1 MKRIADIKKFKYTLP
16 YSSEIFGVYQPLLGW
31 RSKRIST
38 RVKKGFLNDKV
49 IHLQSLYQIYQ
60 GEFKLKLDNDS
71 NVEEIDAIYIG
82 KPAGGSRMVET
93 AIIREISKKLPDEKD
108 LNDEVWTRVIN
119 REYLSGLL
127 NGSIKKELD
136 TWIRRGDVPKR
147 IFPEINSMR
156 VDKTELLKQKISQ
169 ESAIAGVLL
178 ELTNAK
184 QFAFLK
190 EVFYKP
196 GYDVK
201 SLLTFAS
208 YKDPFDYID
217 PKKDLDRVGLSPV
230 GIVHLFRQYF
240 FEFDT
245 FLGTPVG
252 HIWLSPGSTVELIE
266 VSTRKTITE
275 KALEL
280 QSEKIV
286 KTESSLTQQ
295 DELSDAVKEDNKND
309 IKFGASVTANQ
320 KWVWGSASQTASF
333 DMNTTQQTAREQSH
347 KHMRQQ
353 SDKLA
358 TEIRTNY
365 KSTFKTVTE
374 YTDTT
379 SKRYVLTNNSDKLV
393 NYELRRKMRQVGV
406 QVQDIGCYLCW
417 QCYVDE
423 PGMNLGVANMV
434 HVAKSPDLEKIPH
447 PKAIVPLKPFTE
459 KVNISIPFVGKDT
472 SDKDISYTN
481 GSETEVGFLDSEEHI
496 EYRFQQKVTCKEVNY
511 YLDSVTLKPQGSE
524 LQPSVRDFTVNKNSN
539 SASFIVQLD
548 YVHFHGQNSVNLEAS
563 LYWVPNQDENAI
575 KQENEKKLS
584 EYTAEVES
592 AYKKEFIEA
601 AQERIKAASNIEQR
615 KFEDLREEERIVVY
629 RNLIQDLLAPEK
641 KVPQFDYRTRHIV
654 SELINSIF
662 DVDKMLYFVAPE
674 WWKPRKHYGQLFGIV
689 KPSGKVNSD
698 GTPEMVPDLTNTI
711 TQDNVV
717 GWGGIDEMRE
727 DNYYITED
735 STPAKLGSSLGW
747 LLQLDGDNLRNAF
760 LNAPWV
766 KAVIPIRPGK
776 EKAALNWLKQIE
788 GTNGIGP
795 NDMYTGQ
802 EQALQGKT
810 ILEAL
815 EILAAKV
822 KAKHEDSIKT
832 KDFLDPDD
840 LQNDQNKVT
849 STPVDKVYEHG
860 FYPLQGGFKAQV
872 GQEFEVFDQWIEIL
886 PTDQTVAVEVEYD
899 PKTGMQV

>member
-1 MKRIADIKKFKYTLP
+1 MKRIADIKKFKFTLP
-16 YSSEIFGVYQPLLGW
+16 YSSEIFGLYQPLLGW
-31 RSKRIST
+31 KSKRINS
-38 RVKKGFLNDKV
+38 RVHKGFLSDKV
-49 IHLQSLYQIYQ
+49 KYLQTLFQKYQ
-60 GEFKLKLDNDS
+60 GEFKLKLDNEAQ
-71 NVEEIDAIYIG
+71 VEAIDTIDIG
-82 KPAGGSRMVET
+82 KPAGGNRTVEA
-93 AIIREISKKLPDEKD
+93 AIIQEISKKLPKEKNV
-108 LNDEVWTRVIN
+108 NDEVWGSVINQESLTSLLNRNVKKNLEAWMQRGEFPTRVAA
-119 REYLSGLL
+119 EASA
-127 NGSIKKELD
+127 
-136 TWIRRGDVPKR
+136 
-147 IFPEINSMR
+147 MR
-156 VDKTELLKQKISQ
+156 VAKTEILKQKVGQ

-184 QFAFLK
+184 QYAFLK

-196 GYDVK
+196 EFDIK
-201 SLLTFAS
+201 SLLAFAS
-208 YKDPFDYID
+208 YQDPFDYID
-217 PKKDLDRVGLSPV
+217 PQKDLDRVGVSPV

-320 KWVWGSASQTASF
+320 SWVWGSASQTASF

-347 KHMRQQ
+347 RHMRQQ

-379 SKRYVLTNNSDKLV
+379 SKRYVLTNNTEELV

-406 QVQDIGCYLCW
+406 QVQDIGSYLCW

-423 PGMNLGVANMV
+423 PGDSLGVANMV

-472 SDKDISYTN
+472 DDKDISYTN
-481 GSETEVGFLDSEEHI
+481 GRETEVGLFDCEEHI
-496 EYRFQQKVTCKEVNY
+496 EYKFPQKVTCKEVNY
-511 YLDSVTLKPQGSE
+511 YLDSVTLNPRGSE
-524 LQPSVRDFTVNKNSN
+524 VQPSVRNFTVNKNSN
-539 SASFIVQLD
+539 SASFTVQLD

-563 LYWVPNQDENAI
+563 LYWVPNQDEDAI
-575 KQENEKKLS
+575 REENEKKLA

-615 KFEDLREEERIVVY
+615 KFEDLREEERIVIY
-629 RNLIQDLLAPEK
+629 RHLIQDLLTPEK
-641 KVPQFDYRTRHIV
+641 KVPQSDYRTRHVV

-674 WWKPRKHYGQLFGIV
+674 WWKPRMHYGQVFGTV

-711 TQDNVV
+711 TQDSVV
-717 GWGGIDEMRE
+717 GWGGIAELRE
-727 DNYYITED
+727 DNYYITAD

-795 NDMYTGQ
+795 NDMYTGKEQ
-802 EQALQGKT
+802 ELQGKT
-810 ILEAL
+810 MLEAL
-815 EILAAKV
+815 DILAAKV

-832 KDFLDPDD
+832 KNFPDPDHP
-840 LQNDQNKVT
+840 QNDDNAVT
-849 STPVDKVYEHG
+849 ATPVDKVYEHG
-860 FYPLQGGFKAQV
+860 FYPLQGGFKVQV
-872 GQEFEVFDQWIEIL
+872 GQEFEVFDQWVEIL
-886 PTDQTVAVEVEYD
+886 PTDQVVAVEVNYD
-899 PKTGMQV
+899 PKTGMQL